1 METLI
6 NSLAEQVV
14 EIFKTKIRNL
24 FPTVEK
30 FNWEMSL
37 LAKQV
42 LQQEGY
48 GGYIPCKIRF
58 SKECEWL
65 WAGGMSEFVIS
76 NTMYFLGISTAKTI
90 NHQKM
95 VGVEEIAR
103 LYPKVLVT
111 AMKLDPELDLFVRSA
126 ITGATNRGQNFK
138 SQDEC
143 DLLKQLQQESGDS
156 LLIT

>member
-6 NSLAEQVV
+6 VSLAEQVV

-24 FPTVEK
+24 FPTVEE
-30 FNWEMSL
+30 FNREMSL

-65 WAGGMSEFVIS
+65 FAGGMSEFVIS
-76 NTMYFLGISTAKTI
+76 NTMYFFGISTAKPI
-90 NHQKM
+90 NHRM
-95 VGVEEIAR
+95 VGVEELAK
-103 LYPKVLVT
+103 LYPKTLIV
-111 AMKLDPELDLFVRSA
+111 AMKLDPDLDLFIRSV

-143 DLLKQLQQESGDS
+143 DLLEKLQQEAGDS